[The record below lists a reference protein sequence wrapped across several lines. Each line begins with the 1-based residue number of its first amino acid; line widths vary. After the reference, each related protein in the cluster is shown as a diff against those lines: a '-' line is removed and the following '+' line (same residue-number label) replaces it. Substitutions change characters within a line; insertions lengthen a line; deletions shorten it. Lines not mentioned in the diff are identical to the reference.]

1 MKDKDYLYE
10 EILIAGLGG
19 QGVMLMGQILA
30 YAAMEEGKNCT
41 WYPSY
46 GPEMRGGFAYCRTII
61 STREIGSPV
70 GIEPDTVI
78 IMHGNFLDMADGLRE
93 GGRLFLN
100 SSLCEEIPQG
110 KDWQVFPI
118 PANELAEEVGSPY
131 VANFVVLGSYL
142 EIVHPVSPQTVI
154 KVMPKVIPARRQDM
168 IPLNE
173 KALQKGREYAQR
185 WKEVGNS

>member
-1 MKDKDYLYE
+1 MRDREPLYE
-10 EILIAGLGG
+10 EILIAGFGG
-19 QGVMLMGQILA
+19 QGVMLIGQILA

-61 STREIGSPV
+61 STEEIGSPV
-70 GIEPDTVI
+70 GIEPDTAI
-78 IMHGNFLDMADGLRE
+78 IMHGNFIDVAEELKE

-100 SSLCEEIPQG
+100 SSLSQEIPQ
-110 KDWQVFPI
+110 KKNWRVFPI
-118 PANELAEEVGSPY
+118 PANELADELGSPR
-131 VANFVVLGSYL
+131 VANFVMLGAYL
-142 EIVHPVSPQTVI
+142 DIVQPVEWETVI

-173 KALQKGREYAQR
+173 KALLKGREYAQR
-185 WKEVGNS
+185 WKGETSS

>member
-1 MKDKDYLYE
+1 M
-10 EILIAGLGG
+10 I
-19 QGVMLMGQILA
+19 MGQIIA

-46 GPEMRGGFAYCRTII
+46 GPEMRGGFAYCKTIV
-61 STREIGSPV
+61 STEEIGSPV

-78 IMHGNFLDMADGLRE
+78 IMHGNFIDVAEELKE

-100 SSLCEEIPQG
+100 SSLCDVLPEKNNWKI
-110 KDWQVFPI
+110 FPI
-118 PANELAEEVGSPY
+118 PTNELAEEVGS
-131 VANFVVLGSYL
+131 VRTANFVVLGAYINIVQPVKL
-142 EIVHPVSPQTVI
+142 ETVI

-173 KALQKGREYAQR
+173 KALYKGREYAQ
-185 WKEVGNS
+185 KLK

>member
-1 MKDKDYLYE
+1 MSDKELLYE
-10 EILIAGLGG
+10 EVLIAGFGG

-30 YAAMEEGKNCT
+30 YAAMEEGRNCL

-61 STREIGSPV
+61 STDEIGSPV

-78 IMHGNFLDMADGLRE
+78 IMHGNFLDVVEELKS

-100 SSLCEEIPQG
+100 SSLCKVIPQRE
-110 KDWQVFPI
+110 DWKVYAL
-118 PANELAEEVGSPY
+118 PANELAEEVGSAR
-131 VANFVVLGSYL
+131 VANLVMLGGYL
-142 EIVHPVSPQTVI
+142 ELVPVVPMQAVI
-154 KVMPKVIPARRQDM
+154 SVMPKVIPVRRREV

-173 KALQKGREYAQR
+173 KAILKGKEYAKR
-185 WKEVGNS
+185 WKK